1 MTRRLGPSAKPLFG
15 SLLKPK
21 GTVFLC
27 FQIRSL
33 DPDRFVDS
41 KSGKSRL
48 AGTMPPERM
57 AEVDAALKM
66 VLDLH

>member
-27 FQIRSL
+27 FQLRSL
-33 DPDRFVDS
+33 DPDRFVDLKPGLS
-41 KSGKSRL
+41 
-48 AGTMPPERM
+48 GTMPPERM
-57 AEVDAALKM
+57 ADIDEALKM